1 VRTTEATARRSEN
14 AKRGTDLEPADER
27 EPGTGQ
33 DRDGARDR
41 ATGQGRVAGQER
53 IAERLLR
60 STAARSYDPELDINW
75 AAPPEPDKVFLPPH
89 RSSLYGTPLYER
101 LSPQQRRELGKHEA
115 ASVAGT
121 GIWLEFILL
130 RLLAKLAYH
139 GDPASR
145 HVQYALAEMAE
156 ECRHST
162 MFARLIEWM
171 GTPGYRP
178 PRLVQRLGKMLP
190 TVAYGP
196 AMWGAILIGEE
207 LTDRYQREMVT
218 DESVQPLIRM
228 VNRIH
233 IMEEARHIGFARAE
247 LARSA
252 AQLSRAELPYHRALI
267 GRTAYIVARNLISPE
282 VYRSVGLDPDYAH
295 RVALA
300 NPAHQATI
308 RFGGEKI
315 VAFLTEAGLVGAPG
329 MYWWRKSYLL
339 P

>member
-1 VRTTEATARRSEN
+1 MNQTQV
-14 AKRGTDLEPADER
+14 ADR
-27 EPGTGQ
+27 
-33 DRDGARDR
+33 
-41 ATGQGRVAGQER
+41 ER

-75 AAPPEPDKVFLPPH
+75 SAPPVPGKAFFPEH
-89 RSSLYGTPLYER
+89 RSTLYGTALYER
-101 LSPQQRRELGKHEA
+101 LSPEQRRELGKHEA

-121 GIWLEFILL
+121 GIWLEFVLL
-130 RLLAKLAYH
+130 RLLAKLAYQ

-171 GTPGYRP
+171 GTPAYRP
-178 PRLVQRLGKMLP
+178 SPLVQRLGKVLP
-190 TVAYGP
+190 GIAYGP
-196 AMWGAILIGEE
+196 VMWGAILIGEE
-207 LTDRYQREMVT
+207 LTDRYQREMVN
-218 DESVQPLIRM
+218 DESIQPLTRM

-252 AQLSRAELPYHRALI
+252 ARLTRAELPYHRALL
-267 GRTAYIVARNLISPE
+267 GRIAFIVARNLVTPE
-282 VYRSVGLDPDYAH
+282 VYSSVGLDPRQAH

-300 NPAHQATI
+300 NPAHQETI
-308 RFGGEKI
+308 RYGGEKI
-315 VAFLTEAGLVGAPG
+315 VAFLNENGLVGAPG
-329 MYWWRKSYLL
+329 MLWWRRSFLL
-339 P
+339 PQ

>member
-1 VRTTEATARRSEN
+1 VNQTQV
-14 AKRGTDLEPADER
+14 AD
-27 EPGTGQ
+27 
-33 DRDGARDR
+33 
-41 ATGQGRVAGQER
+41 QER

-75 AAPPEPDKVFLPPH
+75 SAPQLPDKAFLPEH
-89 RSSLYGTPLYER
+89 RCSLYGTALYER

-121 GIWLEFILL
+121 GIWLEFVLL

-171 GTPGYRP
+171 GTPAYRP
-178 PRLVQRLGKMLP
+178 SPLVQRLGKILP
-190 TVAYGP
+190 VVAYGP

-218 DESVQPLIRM
+218 DESIQPLIRM

-252 AQLSRAELPYHRALI
+252 ARLSRAELPYHRALL
-267 GRTAYIVARNLISPE
+267 GRVAYIVARSLISPE
-282 VYRSVGLDPDYAH
+282 VYRSAGLDPRQAH
-295 RVALA
+295 KVALA
-300 NPAHQATI
+300 NPAHQETI

-315 VAFLTEAGLVGAPG
+315 VAFLTETGLVGAPG
-329 MYWWRKSYLL
+329 MYFWRKSFLL

>member
-1 VRTTEATARRSEN
+1 MRTRAADPEQAVDLDRVAGQRR
-14 AKRGTDLEPADER
+14 GADHER
-27 EPGTGQ
+27 I
-33 DRDGARDR
+33 
-41 ATGQGRVAGQER
+41 AGQER

-60 STAARSYDPELDINW
+60 STAARSYDPEVDINW
-75 AAPPEPDKVFLPPH
+75 AAPPEPGKVFLPEH

-130 RLLAKLAYH
+130 RLLAKLAYQ

-171 GTPGYRP
+171 GTPYYRP

-228 VNRIH
+228 VIRIH

-247 LARSA
+247 LARGA

-308 RFGGEKI
+308 RYGGEKI

-329 MYWWRKSYLL
+329 TFWWRKSYLL

>member
-1 VRTTEATARRSEN
+1 MNQEQVADRKRVGDQVADRERT
-14 AKRGTDLEPADER
+14 
-27 EPGTGQ
+27 
-33 DRDGARDR
+33 
-41 ATGQGRVAGQER
+41 
-53 IAERLLR
+53 AERLLR
-60 STAARSYDPELDINW
+60 STAARSYDPEVDINW
-75 AAPPEPDKVFLPPH
+75 SAPPVPGKAFLPEH
-89 RSSLYGTPLYER
+89 RCSLYGTALYDR
-101 LSPQQRRELGKHEA
+101 LSPQQRSELGKHEA

-121 GIWLEFILL
+121 GIWLEFVLL
-130 RLLAKLAYH
+130 RLLAKVAYA

-171 GTPGYRP
+171 GTPCYRP
-178 PRLVQRLGKMLP
+178 SRLVQNLGRLLP

-233 IMEEARHIGFARAE
+233 ILEEARHIGFARAE
-247 LARSA
+247 LARGA
-252 AQLSRAELPYHRALI
+252 ARLSRAELPYHRALL
-267 GRTAYIVARNLISPE
+267 GRTAYIVARSLISPE
-282 VYRSVGLDPDYAH
+282 VYRSVGLDPGYAH

-300 NPAHQATI
+300 NPAHQETI
-308 RFGGEKI
+308 RFGGEKL
-315 VAFLTEAGLVGAPG
+315 VAFLTETGLVGAPG
-329 MYWWRKSYLL
+329 MYWWRRSYLL